1 MKISSTSALVLNWTD
16 MNLYQG
22 EKVKSFISNLDLS
35 EGDALMIAL
44 DADQHY
50 MHTRAV
56 SARKF
61 YMSTTASMFLE
72 QCEKENIEGQVLIMA
87 AGISPLSIALAERF
101 PTASVFDLDLY
112 LMEEKKEMLKDEIPN
127 ISFIKCNLDDI
138 EFWNTELIKNK
149 FDSKKKTIAIFEGI
163 VYYLKQDSLLNM
175 FKWCSS
181 NNVQILGDY
190 CIHPDEIDIHYQKYP
205 DQVFSVIQKKL
216 NLPPIVF
223 YNDLEFAELLT
234 KSGYKDFEIETLP
247 DIHLKRTGEIKPF
260 AIENSGWIAF
270 WKSK

>member
-35 EGDALMIAL
+35 EGDVLMNAL

-61 YMSTTASMFLE
+61 YMSTNATLFLE
-72 QCEKENIEGQVLIMA
+72 QCEKDNIEGQVLIMA

-101 PTASVFDLDLY
+101 PTAAIFDLDLY
-112 LMEEKKEMLKDEIPN
+112 LMEEKKEILKNEIPN
-127 ISFIKCNLDDI
+127 VSFIKCDLENI
-138 EFWNTELIKNK
+138 EFWNTELIRHK
-149 FDSKKKTIAIFEGI
+149 FDYKKKTIAIFEGI
-163 VYYLKQDSLLNM
+163 VYYLKQETLMNM
-175 FKWCSS
+175 FKWCSL
-181 NNVQILGDY
+181 NNIEILGDY
-190 CIHPDEIDIHYQKYP
+190 CIHPDQIDIHYQKYP
-205 DQVFSVIQKKL
+205 EEVFSVIQKKL

-223 YNDLEFAELLT
+223 YNKMEFAELLV
-234 KSGYKDFEIETLP
+234 KSGFKDFEIESLP

-270 WKSK
+270 WKS